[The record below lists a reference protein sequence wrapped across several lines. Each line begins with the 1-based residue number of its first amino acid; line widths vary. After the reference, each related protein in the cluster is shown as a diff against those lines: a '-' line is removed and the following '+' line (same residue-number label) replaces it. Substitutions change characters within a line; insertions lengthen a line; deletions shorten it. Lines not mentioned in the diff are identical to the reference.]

1 MVERNT
7 TGESIGPVKASLKA
21 DAIAGF
27 NEHFFRAY
35 TRAVENP
42 EKYGAYY
49 RNLKAGVELASG
61 REVRNPRHALLSRY
75 TGDGSFEVAFTKRDG
90 TQVTRREHIPVIL
103 DQEDFQV
110 ESGGFLFA
118 STRSFYHA
126 HREDFEDRVNYE
138 AYLKSQDRQAAG
150 LGNSPEDDKTNYIQA
165 QNELLAR
172 REVVFTPGSP
182 RVSSR
187 RSRE

>member
-1 MVERNT
+1 MVERNET
-7 TGESIGPVKASLKA
+7 EVSSGPVKASLKA

-42 EKYGAYY
+42 EKYGTYY

-61 REVRNPRHALLSRY
+61 REVRNPQHALLSRY
-75 TGDGSFEVAFTKRDG
+75 TGDGSFAVAFTKRDG

-103 DQEDFQV
+103 DQEDFQAAR
-110 ESGGFLFA
+110 GGFLFA

-126 HREDFEDRVNYE
+126 HREDFEDRVNHE
-138 AYLKSQDRQAAG
+138 AFLKSQDRQARG
-150 LGNSPEDDKTNYIQA
+150 LGNRPS
-165 QNELLAR
+165 
-172 REVVFTPGSP
+172 GSNGEILGAKP
-182 RVSSR
+182 LIGVS
-187 RSRE
+187 E